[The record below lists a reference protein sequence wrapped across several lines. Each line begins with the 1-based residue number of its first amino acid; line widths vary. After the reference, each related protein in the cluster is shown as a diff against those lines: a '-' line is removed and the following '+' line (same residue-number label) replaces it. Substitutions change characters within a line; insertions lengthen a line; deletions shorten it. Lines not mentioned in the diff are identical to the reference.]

1 MKHTRIRC
9 TLQHRGRYTH
19 NRFENRHVETVWIR
33 KMFNRGNL
41 RESFVKRKNKVVQRC
56 RQKKLGKNTEK
67 ETRAD

>member
-41 RESFVKRKNKVVQRC
+41 RESFVKRKNKVV
-56 RQKKLGKNTEK
+56 
-67 ETRAD
+67 